1 MGRPAKP
8 IEQKRLLGNPGQ
20 RPLPKEN
27 ATIALTGGYTEPLR
41 PLNEA
46 GQSLWDS
53 IYAKG
58 ELWISARTDTQFL
71 QMVCEQ
77 HDRRLW
83 LMERMQSDPD
93 NWRLVRQLHDLE
105 VMISA
110 NMGKLGLT
118 PADRTKLGYAE
129 VKARSK
135 LEQLQDKWAK
145 NEQLAS

>member
-1 MGRPAKP
+1 
-8 IEQKRLLGNPGQ
+8 
-20 RPLPKEN
+20 
-27 ATIALTGGYTEPLR
+27 
-41 PLNEA
+41 
-46 GQSLWDS
+46 
-53 IYAKG
+53 
-58 ELWISARTDTQFL
+58 
-71 QMVCEQ
+71 
-77 HDRRLW
+77 
-83 LMERMQSDPD
+83 MERMQSDPD

-135 LEQLQDKWAK
+135 LEQLQEKWAK